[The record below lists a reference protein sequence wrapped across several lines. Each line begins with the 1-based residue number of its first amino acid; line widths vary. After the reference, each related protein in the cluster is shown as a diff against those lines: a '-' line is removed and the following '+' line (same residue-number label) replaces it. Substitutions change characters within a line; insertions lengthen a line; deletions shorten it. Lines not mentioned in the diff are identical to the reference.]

1 MSVRLDI
8 RQTRSVEEGPLYRVV
23 TSVIYNSGIDRSIF
37 VFNTE
42 TDVFEHVA
50 TPWDIDNT
58 PDSKAEAVTE
68 TINYYRLT
76 EVTRDFSTAEEASEF
91 AVYTLSRISLLARE
105 YNLVQSSFIGSNTYT
120 YTGS

>member
-8 RQTRSVEEGPLYRVV
+8 RQIRSVEEGPLYRVV
-23 TSVIYNSGIDRSIF
+23 TSVFYNSGIDRSIF

-58 PDSKAEAVTE
+58 PDNKAEAVVE
-68 TINYYRLT
+68 TVNYYRLT
-76 EVTRDFSTAEEASEF
+76 EVTRDFTTAEEALAF
-91 AVYTLSRISLLARE
+91 ASYTLSRISLLARE
-105 YNLVQSSFIGSNTYT
+105 YNLVQSSFIGSNTYA